1 MWGDLARP
9 DGYGQWTEHAPAGP
23 AATDFFLEY
32 DTGSENLHRVAA
44 KLAGYRDLAA
54 RTGITT
60 PVLFW
65 LPTARREAGLR
76 ALLAS
81 TAGRGPGTRP
91 AGGIPGVPVATT
103 TPQAAAGGAGPAGAI
118 WLPAGQPGP
127 RLRLAQAGGTTPAQL
142 PATGPA
148 GRGQRRSRHRPALA
162 SPRPC
167 ATAPAR
173 RSRHA
178 PPAGSAMTGRSTLG
192 GPDHRGA
199 RRPRPHHRVRR
210 LHAGPARTRAAG
222 GGHQASTL
230 LPGPRAGATAARPGL
245 AALLPA
251 SPAWIEAAAGLAARF
266 AAAYATWSWT
276 QPPAAWLARL
286 RPMTASQLYP
296 ALAQAA
302 WTPGILAQRDHGRQ
316 AAAGTVTGER
326 IRDLTPGSVIIT
338 VQVRQVITSPAGHSE
353 VADDL
358 AVTVVRASGG
368 QAVWDVEPAAAGN
381 TGGDPA
387 DALSP

>member
-1 MWGDLARP
+1 
-9 DGYGQWTEHAPAGP
+9 
-23 AATDFFLEY
+23 
-32 DTGSENLHRVAA
+32 
-44 KLAGYRDLAA
+44 
-54 RTGITT
+54 
-60 PVLFW
+60 
-65 LPTARREAGLR
+65 
-76 ALLAS
+76 
-81 TAGRGPGTRP
+81 
-91 AGGIPGVPVATT
+91 
-103 TPQAAAGGAGPAGAI
+103 
-118 WLPAGQPGP
+118 
-127 RLRLAQAGGTTPAQL
+127 
-142 PATGPA
+142 
-148 GRGQRRSRHRPALA
+148 
-162 SPRPC
+162 
-167 ATAPAR
+167 
-173 RSRHA
+173 
-178 PPAGSAMTGRSTLG
+178 MTGRSTVA
-192 GPDHRGA
+192 A
-199 RRPRPHHRVRR
+199 RIIAALAV
-210 LHAGPARTRAAG
+210 LVLTTACAARTLVQPAPGQRAA
-222 GGHQASTL
+222 ATRPAPSS
-230 LPGPRAGATAARPGL
+230 PPPPGATAARPGL

-296 ALAQAA
+296 ALAQAV